1 MAKHTRF
8 RITAEQT
15 DSALFLTTHFP
26 CQSPLSAA
34 AEKAAQ
40 LHSLL
45 FMLSDYAARSDTFGA
60 LNQEFQ
66 SNNNCPRCSMAWTGQ
81 RAARCANCLTS
92 HRDCLRRRNRRD
104 GSSGRAA

>member
-15 DSALFLTTHFP
+15 GSALFLTTHFP

-45 FMLSDYAARSDTFGA
+45 FMLSDYAACSDTFGA
-60 LNQEFQ
+60 LNPEFQ
-66 SNNNCPRCSMAWTGQ
+66 SDVLSL
-81 RAARCANCLTS
+81 AAGIAREAQVMSELAAG
-92 HRDCLRRRNRRD
+92 HRDEA
-104 GSSGRAA
+104 G